1 MIESNFEKKIFLGK
15 NKFLKKKIRLFEDE
29 TNFGFF
35 SYVTPGVLKGSL
47 KKSAHSV
54 QPFGQL

>member
-1 MIESNFEKKIFLGK
+1 MKQIS
-15 NKFLKKKIRLFEDE
+15 D
-29 TNFGFF
+29 FF